1 MEGLEICEVMLSE
14 VLKDNENKRID
25 SDYFKKQFLTFF
37 DNVPHLR
44 PLGDFVEDGYR
55 VVYEN
60 TEVLDEQIAKENNYP
75 VFLQATDINTPFIDR
90 NNLHY
95 VSEAEWIR
103 YPKGRIK
110 KGEILIEVKGKIEKV
125 AIVPDDFPEKTLVSG
140 SLYKMTVNKKIS
152 KHVLLCY
159 LISKYGVAF
168 KDRYKTN
175 LLISFVS
182 KSDLYRIPIPNFS
195 IEFQNKIDVAFT
207 RIIACQKQTKT
218 LYVEAENML
227 LEELGLNGADGG
239 VIEKSYYDIS
249 TYGNDGSTPCVT
261 IKSFPNIVNNGRLDA
276 EYYQPK
282 YDNLFIQLNKFETK
296 RLGNIVQIRKS
307 IEPGSEAYQNQGIPF
322 MRVANL
328 SKFGFS
334 DTDIH
339 LSPDEYGDVIRPKQN
354 TILLSKDGSV
364 GIAYK
369 VEQDT
374 DVITSGAILHLTITD
389 NEFMPDYLTL
399 VLNSVIVGMQA
410 ERDAGGSIIQHWK
423 PSEIENVIIP
433 KLSQEIQQE
442 ITNKVRESFALR
454 KESHR
459 LLDLAKIAVETA
471 IEKGENVAMKLLNIE

>member
-1 MEGLEICEVMLSE
+1 MEGLEISEVMLGE
-14 VLKDNENKRID
+14 VIMDNANKRID
-25 SDYFKKQFLTFF
+25 SDYFKKQFLNFF
-37 DNVPHLR
+37 DNVPSLR

-60 TEVLDEQIAKENNYP
+60 TEIIDVRIAKEKGCP
-75 VFLQATDINTPFIDR
+75 VFLQATDINTPFINR

-95 VSEAEWIR
+95 VDETEWVR

-110 KGEILIEVKGKIEKV
+110 KGEILIEVKGKVEKV

-140 SLYKMTVNKKIS
+140 SLYKMSVNKKIS

-168 KDRYKTN
+168 KDRYKSN
-175 LLISFVS
+175 LLISFIS
-182 KSDLYRIPIPNFS
+182 KSDLYRIPVPDFS
-195 IEFQNKIDVAFT
+195 VEFQNKIDAVFA
-207 RIIACQKQTKT
+207 RIIDCQTQSKI
-218 LYVEAENML
+218 LYAEAEGTL
-227 LEELGLNGADGG
+227 LEELGLKETDNS
-239 VIEKSYYDIS
+239 VIGMPYCDVL
-249 TYGNDGSTPCVT
+249 TCNNDSSAPCVA
-261 IKSFPNIVNNGRLDA
+261 IRSLSDFVNSGRLDA

-282 YDNLFIQLNKFETK
+282 YDDLFSRLSKFESK
-296 RLGNIVQIRKS
+296 RLGDMVQIHKS
-307 IEPGSEAYQNQGIPF
+307 IEPGSEAYQNKGIPF
-322 MRVANL
+322 IRVSNL

-334 DTDIH
+334 DTEIH
-339 LSPDEYGDVIRPKQN
+339 LSPDEYGKVIRPKQN

-369 VEQDT
+369 VEQDM

-442 ITNKVRESFALR
+442 ITNKVKESFALR
-454 KESHR
+454 RESKR
-459 LLDLAKIAVETA
+459 LLNLAKTAVETA
-471 IEKGENVAMKLLNIE
+471 IEQDESAAMELLN

>member
-1 MEGLEICEVMLSE
+1 MEGLEISEVMLGE
-14 VLKDNENKRID
+14 VLMDNANKRID
-25 SDYFKKQFLTFF
+25 SDYFKKQFLNFF
-37 DNVPHLR
+37 DNVPSLR

-60 TEVLDEQIAKENNYP
+60 TEIIDVRIAKEKGCP
-75 VFLQATDINTPFIDR
+75 VFLQATDINTPFINR

-95 VSEAEWIR
+95 VDETEWVR

-110 KGEILIEVKGKIEKV
+110 KGEILIEVKGKVEKV

-140 SLYKMTVNKKIS
+140 SLYKMSVNKKIS

-168 KDRYKTN
+168 KDRYKSN
-175 LLISFVS
+175 LLISFIS
-182 KSDLYRIPIPNFS
+182 KSDLYRIPVPDFS
-195 IEFQNKIDVAFT
+195 VEFQNKIDAVFA
-207 RIIACQKQTKT
+207 RIIDCQTQSKI
-218 LYVEAENML
+218 LYAEAEGTL
-227 LEELGLNGADGG
+227 LEELGLKETDNS
-239 VIEKSYYDIS
+239 VIGMPYCDVL
-249 TYGNDGSTPCVT
+249 TCNNDSSAPCVA
-261 IKSFPNIVNNGRLDA
+261 IRSLSDFVNSGRLDA

-282 YDNLFIQLNKFETK
+282 YDDLFSRLSKFESK
-296 RLGNIVQIRKS
+296 RLGDMVQIHKS
-307 IEPGSEAYQNQGIPF
+307 IEPGSEAYQNKGIPF
-322 MRVANL
+322 IRVSNL

-334 DTDIH
+334 DTEIH
-339 LSPDEYGDVIRPKQN
+339 LSPDEYGEVIRPKQN

-369 VEQDT
+369 VEQDMN
-374 DVITSGAILHLTITD
+374 VITSGAILHLTITD

-442 ITNKVRESFALR
+442 ITNKVKESFALR
-454 KESHR
+454 RESKR
-459 LLDLAKIAVETA
+459 LLNLAKTAVETA
-471 IEKGENVAMKLLNIE
+471 IEQGENVALRLLDR

>member
-1 MEGLEICEVMLSE
+1 MEGLEISEVMLGE
-14 VLKDNENKRID
+14 VLMDNANKRID
-25 SDYFKKQFLTFF
+25 SDYFKKQFLNFF
-37 DNVPHLR
+37 DNVPSLR

-60 TEVLDEQIAKENNYP
+60 TEIIDEQIAKEKGCP
-75 VFLQATDINTPFIDR
+75 VFLQATDINTPFINR

-95 VSEAEWIR
+95 VDETEWVR

-110 KGEILIEVKGKIEKV
+110 KGEILIEVKGKVEKV

-140 SLYKMTVNKKIS
+140 SLYKMSVNKKIS

-168 KDRYKTN
+168 KDRYKSN
-175 LLISFVS
+175 LLISFIS
-182 KSDLYRIPIPNFS
+182 KSDLYRIPVPDFS
-195 IEFQNKIDVAFT
+195 VEFQNKIDAVFT
-207 RIIACQKQTKT
+207 RIIDCQTQSKI
-218 LYVEAENML
+218 LYAEAEGTL
-227 LEELGLNGADGG
+227 LEELGLKETDNS
-239 VIEKSYYDIS
+239 VIGMPYCDVL
-249 TYGNDGSTPCVT
+249 TCNNDSSAPCVA
-261 IKSFPNIVNNGRLDA
+261 IRSLSDFVNSGRLDA

-282 YDNLFIQLNKFETK
+282 YDNLFSRLSKFESK
-296 RLGNIVQIRKS
+296 RLGDMVQIHKS
-307 IEPGSEAYQNQGIPF
+307 IEPGSEAYQNKGIPF
-322 MRVANL
+322 IRVSNL

-334 DTDIH
+334 DTEIH
-339 LSPDEYGDVIRPKQN
+339 LSPDEYGEVIRPKQN

-369 VEQDT
+369 VEQDMN
-374 DVITSGAILHLTITD
+374 VITSGAILHLTITD

-433 KLSQEIQQE
+433 KLSKEIQQE
-442 ITNKVRESFALR
+442 ITNKVKESFALR
-454 KESHR
+454 RESKR
-459 LLDLAKIAVETA
+459 LLNLAKTAVETA
-471 IEKGENVAMKLLNIE
+471 IEQGESAALRLLD